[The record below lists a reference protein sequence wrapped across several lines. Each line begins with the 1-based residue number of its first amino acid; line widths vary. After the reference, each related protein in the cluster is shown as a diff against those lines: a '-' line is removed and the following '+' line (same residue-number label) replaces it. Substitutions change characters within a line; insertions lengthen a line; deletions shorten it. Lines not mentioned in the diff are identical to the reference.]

1 MTDEKRDQHEEE
13 PKLPTKRELQQPI
26 GQYGDGE
33 HSWLSAET
41 DDPLR
46 EEAAERAEEAV
57 RPGRPRE

>member
-13 PKLPTKRELQQPI
+13 EKLPTKRELQQPI
-26 GQYGDGE
+26 GEYGDSE
-33 HSWLSAET
+33 SSWLSGET

-46 EEAAERAEEAV
+46 EEAAERAEEAI